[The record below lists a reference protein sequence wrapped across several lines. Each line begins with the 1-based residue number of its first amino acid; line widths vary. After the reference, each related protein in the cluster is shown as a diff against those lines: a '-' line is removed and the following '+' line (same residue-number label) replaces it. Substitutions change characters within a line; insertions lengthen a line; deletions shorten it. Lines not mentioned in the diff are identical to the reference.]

1 MHTTDPEPYELRK
14 LCPHPDAQCTA
25 RAQTAAD
32 IQCRVHSL
40 MAWDW
45 RQGMSIP
52 RRIADDHLIIFMESG
67 SLLAEFPEQTY
78 TAQRGDCLWI
88 PKGSKRRLSAQND
101 SLFLA
106 THLDLGPQHTHYH
119 VHEIVSSI
127 TPDNVQ
133 HLKHILMHSDD
144 PTINLK
150 LATPFFT
157 AFLQQAVLKQIVH
170 ASAQSDALIQD
181 CLALL
186 QTDPSLS
193 AELCAQHC
201 GLGITRFR
209 QRFQA
214 ACGISPGKYITQLRC
229 HKAADLLRS
238 TERPIAEISFACGY
252 ENPNYLYRVFKQQ
265 FHCTPQA
272 YRRGDY
278 QLHII

>member
-1 MHTTDPEPYELRK
+1 MRIANPEAYQLRT
-14 LCPHPDAQCTA
+14 LCPNDVPDDRA
-25 RAQTAAD
+25 RAQVAANL
-32 IQCRVHSL
+32 QCRVHSL

-52 RRIADDHLIIFMESG
+52 RRIADDHLIIFMECG
-67 SLLAEFPEQTY
+67 SLLAEFPEQSF
-78 TAQRGDCLWI
+78 TAHSGDCLWI
-88 PKGSKRRLSAQND
+88 PKGSNRQLSANRD

-106 THLDLGPQHTHYH
+106 THLDLGPQHMYYEVQT
-119 VHEIVSSI
+119 IVSALAPAALLDLKNILLHSNEQSI
-127 TPDNVQ
+127 
-133 HLKHILMHSDD
+133 ILR
-144 PTINLK
+144 
-150 LATPFFT
+150 LATHFFT
-157 AFLQQAVLKQIVH
+157 SFLQQTVLQRILH
-170 ASAQSDALIQD
+170 AHAMRDALMHD

-229 HKAADLLRS
+229 QKAADLIRS
-238 TERPIAEISFACGY
+238 TDMPIAEISVACGY

-265 FHCTPQA
+265 FQCTPQA

-278 QLHII
+278 PQQII